1 MVYYSLPSG
10 RLKNKPERTTK
21 LQNLPKNYDINFFTK
36 YISQIESTFD
46 SDFHRDLMSK
56 IHTNEDVQ
64 KYFLANICRRK
75 LICNLQ
81 GIN

>member
-1 MVYYSLPSG
+1 MVYYSWPSG
-10 RLKNKPERTTK
+10 RFKNKPERTTK

-46 SDFHRDLMSK
+46 SGFHRGLISK
-56 IHTNEDVQ
+56 IPTNADVQ
-64 KYFLANICRRK
+64 KYFLDNIYRRK

-81 GIN
+81 EIN